1 MAPYAVTA
9 QIKVEIGA
17 PGGSKPADWPRVITM
32 LRDVGYRGWVALE
45 YEEEED
51 PKTAVPKLLDDL
63 QRLTR

>member
-1 MAPYAVTA
+1 
-9 QIKVEIGA
+9 
-17 PGGSKPADWPRVITM
+17 M

-51 PKTAVPKLLDDL
+51 PKAAVPRLLNDL